1 MQIIQSIK
9 ERGGIV
15 MAIFIAIALISFI
28 LMDSKS
34 DSNRGRSGDD
44 KIGSI
49 NGKSIDLQEFNKRVD
64 DAEAKQ
70 IQQRNGQPLTS
81 AESMQAREQVWN
93 QVVAE
98 NVFYAEADKLGISL
112 TSKELSSILLSN
124 DPANP
129 FLQERSLLG
138 TDGKL
143 DMTKAT
149 EALNNIKKFKGK
161 ERDNVDAQ
169 IIEPLKLNTA
179 AAKYGAMMNA
189 SAYYPTWMKDQE
201 MAEDKSFA
209 TISYV
214 AVPYSDISDSTIAVS
229 DADVTAYVA
238 KHKKLFKQEAGRNIS
253 YVSFSQNPSNNDSTT
268 AKQLIENIKADFIK
282 DSTSPKAFVAKNSS
296 TVSYQDEF
304 LPLSRIQS
312 SVKDSM
318 VKFGTGTVAGPF
330 LDGANY
336 SISKIIDTKQLPDSV
351 KARHILI
358 ATADRQ
364 TGKEIMS
371 DDAAKK
377 LADSILVM
385 VKAGGDFAKLA
396 AQYSVDG
403 SKDKGGDLGTFGY
416 GQMVPEFNDFCFSKS
431 VGSKEVVKS
440 QFGYHVI
447 DLLSQSNFK
456 AAYKIAIISKP
467 IIPSNETINAANQ
480 AAIKAAAN
488 KSSKELTDYV
498 TKNPVLKLVESPQI
512 IKENDFAVGQ
522 LQDARNLIKWAFDAK
537 LGAVSDPIPVGKNF
551 IVAAVNK
558 VYAEGTQDAAT
569 ARSGAESII
578 KKEKKAATIIAKL
591 GATPTLETAAAAYSK
606 QIQNAGADSSIS
618 MTSKMINGLGVEPK
632 IIGAAFNKDLLT
644 KVSPTI
650 EGNTAVYVMKVNAV
664 QPRAATTPE
673 QEANFIKTRQGSL
686 KQVTANWFEAL
697 RKAAVIKDTRSKYF

>member
-1 MQIIQSIK
+1 
-9 ERGGIV
+9 

-34 DSNRGRSGDD
+34 DNNRSGAGDE
-44 KIGSI
+44 KIGNINGNSI
-49 NGKSIDLQEFNKRVD
+49 NLNEFNKRVE

-70 IQQRNGQPLTS
+70 IQQRNGQPLSS
-81 AESMQAREQVWN
+81 AETMQAREQVWN
-93 QVVAE
+93 QIVAE

-112 TSKELSSILLSN
+112 TSKELSAILLSN
-124 DPANP
+124 EPANP

-138 TDGKL
+138 ADGKL
-143 DMTKAT
+143 DMAKAT

-189 SAYYPTWMKDQE
+189 SAYYPTWMKEQE

-253 YVSFSQNPSNNDSTT
+253 YVSFSQNPSVSDSAT
-268 AKQLIENIKADFIK
+268 AKQLIENIKADFAK
-282 DSTSPKAFVAKNSS
+282 DSTTPKAFVAKNSS
-296 TVSYQDEF
+296 TVSYKDEF

-312 SVKDSM
+312 AVKDSM
-318 VKFGTGTVAGPF
+318 VKFGKNTVAGPF
-330 LDGANY
+330 MDGANY

-371 DDAAKK
+371 DEAAKK
-377 LADSILVM
+377 LADSISVM
-385 VKAGGDFAKLA
+385 VKAGGNFQQLST
-396 AQYSVDG
+396 QYSA
-403 SKDKGGDLGTFGY
+403 DKVSDKNGGDVGNIIY
-416 GQMVPEFNDFCFSKS
+416 GQIATEFYDFCINKS
-431 VGSKEVVKS
+431 VGTKDVVRT

-447 DLLSQSNFK
+447 DITSQSNFK
-456 AAYKIAIISKP
+456 TAYKIAIISKP
-467 IIPSNETINAANQ
+467 IIPTVETINGANQ

-488 KSSKELTDYV
+488 KSSKELADYI
-498 TKNPVLKLVESPQI
+498 TKNPALKLVESPQI

-522 LQDARNLIKWAFDAK
+522 LQDARSLIKWAFDAK

-551 IVAAVNK
+551 IVATVNK
-558 VYAEGTQDAAT
+558 IYAEGTQDAAT

-591 GATPTLETAAAAYSK
+591 GATPTLESAAAAYSK
-606 QIQNAGADSSIS
+606 QVQNAGADSSIS
-618 MTSKMINGLGVEPK
+618 MTSKLINGLGVEPK
-632 IIGAAFNKDLLT
+632 LIGAAFNKDLLT
-644 KVSPTI
+644 KVSPAI
-650 EGNTAVYVMKVNAV
+650 EGTTGVYVMKVNAV
-664 QPRAATTPE
+664 QPRAATTAE

-686 KQVTANWFEAL
+686 KQVSANWFEAL
-697 RKAAVIKDTRSKYF
+697 RKAATIKDTRSKFF